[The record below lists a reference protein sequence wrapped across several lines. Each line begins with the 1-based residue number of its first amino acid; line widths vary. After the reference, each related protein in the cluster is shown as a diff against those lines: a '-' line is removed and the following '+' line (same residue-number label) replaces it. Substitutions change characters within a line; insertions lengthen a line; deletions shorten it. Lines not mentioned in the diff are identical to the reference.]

1 MRIGARARVSSFAKH
16 VRVRPGPVPRRPLA
30 DRRRVLLNG
39 WARAKKSHASRRT
52 LHCGMYSGFE
62 ENGRSTPSACA
73 RSFGLWLLYIT
84 LHSCSSSPSDC
95 VMVPHPNLATGDDGT
110 LHLDETRISERPR
123 RGDRRVRSRLGPTPT
138 MRGRGARQLA
148 ACPRHHDAHASKIRG
163 SAGCVASLGVRANPF
178 AGQCFGPWLSVRVQL
193 FEDQTRLTTN
203 EQVWECNETRETR
216 VPRILL
222 VLLPYAL
229 DSPVPLALSNAS
241 AAAADALLKARGT
254 GESRA

>member
-1 MRIGARARVSSFAKH
+1 MRCDVRIRDVSARSSFFFVEEAEANALLLAASGDRSRRARVSSRAVRADARSTPVRIGARARVSSFAKH
-16 VRVRPGPVPRRPLA
+16 VRVRLGPVPRRPLA

-95 VMVPHPNLATGDDGT
+95 VMVPRPNLATGDDGT

-123 RGDRRVRSRLGPTPT
+123 RVDRRVPSRLGPTPT

-163 SAGCVASLGVRANPF
+163 SADCVASLGVRANPF
-178 AGQCFGPWLSVRVQL
+178 AGQCFGPSAESRQL
-193 FEDQTRLTTN
+193 FEDQT
-203 EQVWECNETRETR
+203 
-216 VPRILL
+216 
-222 VLLPYAL
+222 
-229 DSPVPLALSNAS
+229 
-241 AAAADALLKARGT
+241 
-254 GESRA
+254 

>member
-1 MRIGARARVSSFAKH
+1 MGGHARKKATRRVVPCTAVCTPGSRRTAGARLPRARARSGYGCCTSRCTA
-16 VRVRPGPVPRRPLA
+16 
-30 DRRRVLLNG
+30 
-39 WARAKKSHASRRT
+39 ARAPRAIASWC
-52 LHCGMYSGFE
+52 L
-62 ENGRSTPSACA
+62 A
-73 RSFGLWLLYIT
+73 RI
-84 LHSCSSSPSDC
+84 SPQ
-95 VMVPHPNLATGDDGT
+95 ATTETKT

-138 MRGRGARQLA
+138 MRGRGARQPA
-148 ACPRHHDAHASKIRG
+148 ACAHHPDAHASKIRG
-163 SAGCVASLGVRANPF
+163 SADCVASLGVRANPF

-203 EQVWECNETRETR
+203 EPVWECNETRETR

-241 AAAADALLKARGT
+241 AAAAAFAPSVVSAGVISLRPASAAPPPKKSTNDASVEEMPRSHA
-254 GESRA
+254 SPAPAA